1 MVNYAFGILGM
12 HRVWLHVY
20 AYNQRAIRA
29 YEKAGFVREG
39 VLREDRYHN
48 GRFFDTIVMGLL
60 RSEWEAHR
68 AP

>member
-1 MVNYAFGILGM
+1 M

-39 VLREDRYHN
+39 RPAR
-48 GRFFDTIVMGLL
+48 
-60 RSEWEAHR
+60 RSLPQR
-68 AP
+68 GDFLILS